1 MSEKYREAV
10 AYICCGVMT
19 SMVSWGSYSIF
30 TLLLNPYQTAFSI
43 LDMEF
48 SAVVFAANVL
58 SWVCAVT
65 FAFVTNKIWV
75 FNSRCWKGAVVLPEL
90 GKFVAARLATGLIEI
105 AGVPFLVSC
114 GLDQTVFGIEGMA
127 AKAAVSV
134 LVLILNYVF
143 SKLLIFRKS

>member
-1 MSEKYREAV
+1 M
-10 AYICCGVMT
+10 
-19 SMVSWGSYSIF
+19 
-30 TLLLNPYQTAFSI
+30 
-43 LDMEF
+43 
-48 SAVVFAANVL
+48 
-58 SWVCAVT
+58 
-65 FAFVTNKIWV
+65 
-75 FNSRCWKGAVVLPEL
+75 VLPEL